1 MKKVYLDHAATTP
14 LNPKILETMLPFYK
28 DLFGNPSSVHSF
40 GREVKKH
47 VDKARNQVAE
57 AINADYDE
65 EVIFTSGGTEADN
78 LAILGVAAALKD
90 KGKHIITSSVEHH
103 ATLDTCDA
111 LAKEGYKVT
120 RLSVD
125 EYGVIDLDELKSA
138 ISEDTILITIM
149 HANNE
154 VGTIQPIKE
163 VVDIAK
169 KHNVYVHTDAVQ
181 SFGQIPVDVNQ
192 LGVDLLTISAH
203 KIYGPKGIGALYV
216 RKGTK
221 LKNTAHGGGQE
232 SKIRP
237 GTENVAGI
245 VGLGEAARLAST
257 SLDEIKDMER
267 KRDRLIEGLLKMED
281 VKLNGHPSKRLPS
294 NVNVSIEFIEGE
306 ALILSLD
313 MEGIAASSGSACT
326 SGSLDPSH
334 VLMHMGLSHQTA
346 HGSLRLTLGKGN
358 TDEDIDY
365 VLDRV
370 PKIVERLRSMS
381 PLYGNQIKR
390 GSECPCTQKK

>member
-1 MKKVYLDHAATTP
+1 MKRVYLDHAATTP
-14 LNPKILETMLPFYK
+14 LHPSILDVMLPFYK
-28 DLFGNPSSVHSF
+28 ELFGNPSSVHSF

-47 VDKARNQVAE
+47 VDKARKQVAE
-57 AINADYDE
+57 SINADLDE
-65 EVIFTSGGTEADN
+65 EIIFTSGGTEADN
-78 LAILGVAAALKD
+78 LAILGVAAALKE
-90 KGKHIITSSVEHH
+90 KGNHIITSSVEHH
-103 ATLDTCDA
+103 ASLDTCDA
-111 LAKEGYKVT
+111 LAKEGYRVT

-125 EYGVIDLDELKSA
+125 EHGVIDLEELKSA
-138 ISEDTILITIM
+138 ISKDTILITLM

-154 VGTIQPIKE
+154 VGTVQPIEK
-163 VVDIAK
+163 VSKIAK
-169 KHNVYVHTDAVQ
+169 EHDIYLHTDAVQ

-192 LGVDLLTISAH
+192 LGVDLLTISGH

-221 LKNTAHGGGQE
+221 LKNLAHGGGQE
-232 SKIRP
+232 NKIRP

-245 VGLGEAARLAST
+245 VGLGKAAEMASN
-257 SLDEIKDMER
+257 SVDEMQEVEK
-267 KRDRLIEGLLKMED
+267 KRDRLIEGLLKMDD
-281 VKLNGHPSKRLPS
+281 VKLNGHPEKRLPT
-294 NVNVSIEFIEGE
+294 NVNVSIEYIEGE

-346 HGSLRLTLGKGN
+346 HGSLRLTLGKGT

-370 PKIVERLRSMS
+370 PKIVERLRNMS
-381 PLYGNQIKR
+381 PLYGKQIKK
-390 GSECPCTQKK
+390 GSGCPCTQKK